1 MTGVIVDPCTHEHGS
16 LPIERM
22 SNKKDLT
29 MTDKE
34 VKLYTLSTC
43 SHCKSTKRLLA
54 ECTIQYDVVEVDLTE
69 GEERKAI
76 LEDIKKVNP
85 RCSFPTLIIG
95 DKVIVG
101 YKEKEIKE
109 ALGL

>member
-1 MTGVIVDPCTHEHGS
+1 
-16 LPIERM
+16 
-22 SNKKDLT
+22 

-34 VKLYTLSTC
+34 VTLYTLSTC
-43 SHCKSTKRLLA
+43 SHCKSTKRLLD
-54 ECTIQYDVVEVDLTE
+54 ECTIEYDFVDVDLLE

-95 DKVIVG
+95 DKVVVG

>member
-1 MTGVIVDPCTHEHGS
+1 M
-16 LPIERM
+16 PIEWN
-22 SNKKDLT
+22 SKEKDLA

-34 VKLYTLSTC
+34 VKLYTLTTC

-54 ECTIQYDVVEVDLTE
+54 ECTVEYDFVDVDTLE

-95 DKVIVG
+95 ETVIVG